1 MIYSLKVP
9 VNFNDCCRI
18 GSPNLQPEDNCGDT
32 LAASNS
38 INYDWLKGHS
48 TDFTYEIQ
56 FTCHRGHYSICENS
70 MMSSVALDEL
80 FQVRKKPL
88 MTPSGLSQLGFE
100 T

>member
-9 VNFNDCCRI
+9 VNCNNCCRI

-56 FTCHRGHYSICENS
+56 FTCHRGHYSTCENS
-70 MMSSVALDEL
+70 MMSSVA
-80 FQVRKKPL
+80 FSSSKKA
-88 MTPSGLSQLGFE
+88 TDDTIWVISAWV
-100 T
+100 